1 MNKLL
6 DKFEDFIL
14 TELETDY
21 IMRAFLLIISVYIIN
36 LALFGNSIIGTWIVL
51 GLFSL
56 YGLYVT
62 LIVITILRSAYKSH
76 KKGDN

>member
-1 MNKLL
+1 MNKLF
-6 DKFEDFIL
+6 DKFEEFVL
-14 TELETDY
+14 TELEADY
-21 IMRAFLLIISVYIIN
+21 IMRAFLLTISIYIIN
-36 LALFGNSIIGTWIVL
+36 LALFGNSIIGTWLVL

-62 LIVITILRSAYKSH
+62 LTVVTIIRLSYKSH